1 MVKLQSERC
10 LALASKYEGG
20 RSVRWAVQWARSPLL
35 KAGLALVRFCECHK
49 RRSCRVRWAA
59 VPVQKTV
66 PSVPWPVS
74 LLHLYQKVPYQ
85 VGGGWNLEAP
95 FFWVGWGGVGG
106 AGCEGVDGRGV
117 ISLNCLEKK
126 APASQSTLRGWKV

>member
-10 LALASKYEGG
+10 LALIYSLASNYEGG

-35 KAGLALVRFCECHK
+35 KAGLALARFCECHK

-74 LLHLYQKVPYQ
+74 LLHLHQKVPYQ
-85 VGGGWNLEAP
+85 LGGGWNLEAP
-95 FFWVGWGGVGG
+95 FLGGGGV
-106 AGCEGVDGRGV
+106 V
-117 ISLNCLEKK
+117 
-126 APASQSTLRGWKV
+126 RGWMVGER